1 MTVTARTRVMM
12 VMLGTV
18 ISKRPDIAVLDDT
31 VKVYTIVYMVYK
43 EKETTK
49 AARWGNSLGVR
60 LPARSAARAGI
71 SDDTIL
77 SVESSE
83 DVVILRKVRERK
95 RPRTLKE
102 LLKRVRPA
110 RDKEATEW
118 LRVEPVGKEI

>member
-1 MTVTARTRVMM
+1 
-12 VMLGTV
+12 MLGTV